1 LLSLFNRVSLSA
13 AIVAVS
19 VLAHLGFVG
28 AIVFAERRHLPTSG
42 LQAMDVDL
50 VPPEELEP
58 KKEEPPKPPEAPKPP
73 ERLKPPEPPKQ
84 AELKP
89 PEPVK
94 QSLPPPAQSLPPKPR
109 AGAAGPKSD
118 AGPEPDQAA
127 PPPESKQ
134 AAKPPAKPDIPQG
147 GPAGEGKS
155 KLTPEEIAALR
166 AQIQKCWKLPV
177 GIPGIMGLE
186 VILRVSFGPK
196 GQLAGQ
202 PVLLQAPA
210 SERGPMLVGIA
221 MNALQ
226 GCYPY
231 TLPPA
236 KYADWKT
243 LDLKFTATGMVG
255 LGVVPKLPK
264 RS

>member
-1 LLSLFNRVSLSA
+1 MLSLLNRVSLSA
-13 AIVAVS
+13 AIIAVS
-19 VLAHLGFVG
+19 VLVHLGFVG
-28 AIVFAERRHLPTSG
+28 AIVFAERRHLPPSG

-50 VPPEELEP
+50 VPPEELKP
-58 KKEEPPKPPEAPKPP
+58 KKEEPPKPPEP
-73 ERLKPPEPPKQ
+73 LKLPEPPKQ
-84 AELKP
+84 ADLKP

-94 QSLPPPAQSLPPKPR
+94 QSLPPPAQSLPPKPQ
-109 AGAAGPKSD
+109 AGSGEPKSET
-118 AGPEPDQAA
+118 AGDPEQAAA
-127 PPPESKQ
+127 PPSEPKQ
-134 AAKPPAKPDIPQG
+134 AAMPPPKPDMPQG

-155 KLTPEEIAALR
+155 KLTPEEIASLR

-177 GIPGIMGLE
+177 GIPGMLGLE
-186 VILRVSFGPK
+186 VVLRVSFGSK
-196 GQLAGQ
+196 GQLAGA

-231 TLPPA
+231 KLPPA

-243 LDLKFTATGMVG
+243 LDLKFNATGMLG
-255 LGVVPKLPK
+255 LAPPVKLPK
-264 RS
+264 RAKG

>member
-1 LLSLFNRVSLSA
+1 MLSLLNRVSLSA

-50 VPPEELEP
+50 VSPEELEP
-58 KKEEPPKPPEAPKPP
+58 KKEEPPKPPEA
-73 ERLKPPEPPKQ
+73 LKPPELPKQ
-84 AELKP
+84 DELKP

-94 QSLPPPAQSLPPKPR
+94 QSLPQRAQSLPPKPQ
-109 AGAAGPKSD
+109 AGAAGPKSE
-118 AGPEPDQAA
+118 AAQPEQAA
-127 PPPESKQ
+127 PPPEPKQ
-134 AAKPPAKPDIPQG
+134 AAKPPAKPDMPQG

-155 KLTPEEIAALR
+155 KLTPEEIASLR

-186 VILRVSFGPK
+186 VILRVSFGSK
-196 GQLAGQ
+196 GQLAGA

-231 TLPPA
+231 KLPPA

-264 RS
+264 RSG

>member
-1 LLSLFNRVSLSA
+1 LPLLFSRMSLSA
-13 AIVAVS
+13 AIIAVS
-19 VLAHLGFVG
+19 VLVHLGFVG
-28 AIVFAERRHLPTSG
+28 AIVFAERRHLPTIELRSI
-42 LQAMDVDL
+42 DVDL
-50 VPPEELEP
+50 VRPEELEP
-58 KKEEPPKPPEAPKPP
+58 KKEEPPKPPD
-73 ERLKPPEPPKQ
+73 PPKQ

-89 PEPVK
+89 PESVK
-94 QSLPPPAQSLPPKPR
+94 QEPAKQ
-109 AGAAGPKSD
+109 
-118 AGPEPDQAA
+118 EPA
-127 PPPESKQ
+127 KQ
-134 AAKPPAKPDIPQG
+134 DPAKPELPKPPPKSASADPQDRPDSPSPKEKPATKPDMPSG

-155 KLTPEEIAALR
+155 KLTPAEIAALR

-177 GIPGIMGLE
+177 GIPGIVGLE

-196 GQLAGQ
+196 GQLVGQ

-221 MNALQ
+221 MSALQ

-231 TLPPA
+231 KLPPA

-255 LGVVPKLPK
+255 LGAVPKLPK

>member
-1 LLSLFNRVSLSA
+1 MLSLLNRISLSA
-13 AIVAVS
+13 AIIAAS
-19 VLAHLGFVG
+19 VLVHLGFVG
-28 AIVFAERRHLPTSG
+28 AIVFAERRHLPPSD

-50 VPPEELEP
+50 VRPEELQPKQPEP
-58 KKEEPPKPPEAPKPP
+58 
-73 ERLKPPEPPKQ
+73 RKPPEPAKQ

-89 PEPVK
+89 PEPPK
-94 QSLPPPAQSLPPKPR
+94 QPPKAEAPKTEPSKSEPSRSEPAQTAR
-109 AGAAGPKSD
+109 A
-118 AGPEPDQAA
+118 PEPDQAEM
-127 PPPESKQ
+127 PPEPKT
-134 AAKPPAKPDIPQG
+134 AAKPSKPDLPQG

-155 KLTPEEIAALR
+155 KLTPEEIASLR

-177 GIPGIMGLE
+177 GIPGMLGLE
-186 VILRVSFGPK
+186 VILRVSFGAK
-196 GQLAGQ
+196 GQLAGA

-231 TLPPA
+231 KLPPS

-243 LDLKFTATGMVG
+243 LDLKFTATGMAG
-255 LGVVPKLPK
+255 LGSVQKPPPQA
-264 RS
+264 RR